1 VEKGWPVKIL
11 HVVGARPN
19 FMLVLS
25 RRVELVETLSLVLS
39 SSKGSEGFVATNIQ
53 KEGQMA
59 VENELDLEAMD
70 TWYTTH
76 FEELVMKFAGKAI
89 AVVADEIV
97 AVADT
102 EKEADRLAWER
113 NPDAVPLVLAIPTEE
128 ELICLL

>member
-1 VEKGWPVKIL
+1 MVVEK
-11 HVVGARPN
+11 
-19 FMLVLS
+19 
-25 RRVELVETLSLVLS
+25 
-39 SSKGSEGFVATNIQ
+39 
-53 KEGQMA
+53 
-59 VENELDLEAMD
+59 ELDLEAMD

-128 ELICLL
+128 ELVCLL

>member
-1 VEKGWPVKIL
+1 MVVEK
-11 HVVGARPN
+11 
-19 FMLVLS
+19 
-25 RRVELVETLSLVLS
+25 
-39 SSKGSEGFVATNIQ
+39 
-53 KEGQMA
+53 
-59 VENELDLEAMD
+59 ELDLEAMD

-102 EKEADRLAWER
+102 EKEADRLARER

-128 ELICLL
+128 ELVCLL

>member
-1 VEKGWPVKIL
+1 MTVQ
-11 HVVGARPN
+11 R
-19 FMLVLS
+19 
-25 RRVELVETLSLVLS
+25 EL
-39 SSKGSEGFVATNIQ
+39 N
-53 KEGQMA
+53 
-59 VENELDLEAMD
+59 LEALD
-70 TWYTTH
+70 EWYATH

-128 ELICLL
+128 ELVCLL

>member
-1 VEKGWPVKIL
+1 
-11 HVVGARPN
+11 
-19 FMLVLS
+19 
-25 RRVELVETLSLVLS
+25 
-39 SSKGSEGFVATNIQ
+39 
-53 KEGQMA
+53 
-59 VENELDLEAMD
+59 MD

-128 ELICLL
+128 ELVCLL